1 MVLMVKASKTE
12 RQFRLTT
19 MQLKKN
25 PNKENSTFV
34 AINTTLKE
42 HNVSKKSLPL
52 IRRMFQEGIM
62 HDDKKSTEALPHW
75 KEVDREAELKE
86 KKSN

>member
-1 MVLMVKASKTE
+1 MVKAPKRE

-19 MQLKKN
+19 IQLKKN
-25 PNKENSTFV
+25 PNKENLTFV